1 MFRALVKGW
10 RRLSASVEAPKV
22 AVADVK
28 LQKVAAPQVTRLEVR
43 AALALRQ
50 LATLIGYTAPAA
62 QTSWLALSATDIEFL
77 IGSLNRYLKET
88 IGVSDLPT
96 LDLDK
101 PLADNI
107 GQLSDAL
114 VSFMEKAE
122 TETVSV
128 VEDISILLNIFRR
141 FVDTV
146 SFVDSQVIDIDLSRA
161 DTARIL
167 EEATLLT
174 GKGLADSAE
183 MVEDHALAYGT
194 LFDDAFGFAEDTQT
208 FSVGKPLSD
217 SASFLDE
224 QFFDVSKPRS
234 DSFSIG
240 DAKALLFATSV
251 ADDFPM
257 TDSLERVVQFSRSPV
272 DPVTFVDGSVW
283 DVEKGLSDE
292 PILTEGLSYDARNAL
307 SDSLGMGDQDVLS
320 IVLPKADTTSVS
332 ESLSRAVTYTRAF
345 GDAFGLDDLISVA
358 EHHVETKT
366 NVFSFTE
373 DQVFFV
379 GKALQDAPSVTESL
393 ALHVFEGAKAVGGS
407 VLNAAPLN

>member
-88 IGVSDLPT
+88 VGVSDLPT

-107 GQLSDAL
+107 GLLSDAIN
-114 VSFMEKAE
+114 SFAIQKAHSE
-122 TETVSV
+122 NIGV
-128 VEDISILLNIFRR
+128 VEQISILLNIFRR

-146 SFVDSQVIDIDLSRA
+146 SFAESQVIDIGKSRA
-161 DTARIL
+161 DTARIF

-174 GKGLADSAE
+174 GKGLADSAT
-183 MVEDHALAYGT
+183 MVEDHALAYGS
-194 LFDDAFGFAEDTQT
+194 LLDDAFGFAQDTHE
-208 FSVGKPLSD
+208 FSVGKPL
-217 SASFLDE
+217 LDNALLLE
-224 QFFDVSKPRS
+224 ERAFDLSKPRS
-234 DSFSIG
+234 DSFSMG
-240 DAKALLFATSV
+240 DAKALLIAPAVS
-251 ADDFPM
+251 DDFPM
-257 TDSLERVVQFSRSPV
+257 SDSLEVQFSRSPV
-272 DPVTFVDGSVW
+272 DPVTFADGSVW
-283 DVEKGLSDE
+283 DVEKGLSDQ
-292 PILTEGLSYDARNAL
+292 PILTEGLSYDARNTL
-307 SDSLGMGDQDVLS
+307 SDSLVMGDQDVLS

-332 ESLSRAVTYTRAF
+332 ESLARTVTYNRAF
-345 GDAFGLDDLISVA
+345 ADAFGLDDLISVA
-358 EHHVETKT
+358 EHHVETKQ
-366 NVFSFTE
+366 NIFSFTE
-373 DQVFFV
+373 DQVFGV
-379 GKALQDAPSVTESL
+379 GKSLQDAPSVTESL
-393 ALHVFEGAKAVGGS
+393 ALHIFEGANAMGGS